1 MGKRL
6 IFVLVLAMIL
16 GVTCSAF
23 ASVQNVKVSGD
34 ITATGV
40 VRNNFD
46 LTKTPSGNMHHAT
59 YQNYDD
65 KERDWLTITRVRVDA
80 DLTDNVG
87 ATVRLLN
94 ERNWNGDST
103 TAYWANRNIS
113 LGIGGNNINH
123 ETMVD
128 LDLAYVTLKEFLY
141 SPLTLTVGRQELH
154 FGNDWL
160 IGDPDTNIWS
170 GRTSLAEGDLSARK
184 SFDAVRATLDYNPL
198 VIDAMYAKIAENDVT
213 VNDDTTLYGVNAA
226 YALDKNT
233 NLEGFFYAK
242 VTGAKTAAVTHT
254 YTVGV
259 PATLWNSDVKQEA
272 DKVFTVGGRVTNKTV
287 KNLSLDFQSAFQ
299 FGTYNPKY
307 DVNAYGVGGIGV
319 NNSVFPDCA
328 NRRAWGLEAML
339 DYDLKDVSMISKY
352 APSVSATYVY
362 LSGAKGNRSSTDTYK
377 GWDPMFENQ
386 TFGHIANA
394 ILGFTNQSIVGLS
407 GKMKPVQD
415 VGVKVDAFGYWVSRR
430 FVDGYRGTPSDVSN
444 ARSFTLSKTPFLGQ
458 EYDLTVTYDYTEDV
472 QFALLGG
479 VFMPSRAI
487 RSADI
492 ETTIDPTKRA
502 AASELIGSMKVTF

>member
-6 IFVLVLAMIL
+6 IFVLVLAIAL

-40 VRNNFD
+40 VRDNFD
-46 LTKTPSGNMHHAT
+46 LTKTPRDLTTSST

-65 KERDWLTITRVRVDA
+65 KERDWFTITRVRVDA

-94 ERNWNGDST
+94 ERNWNGEST
-103 TAYWANRNIS
+103 TGYAPNRNIS
-113 LGIGGNNINH
+113 PTGIPVTGDNAK
-123 ETMVD
+123 ELQVD

-141 SPLTLTVGRQELH
+141 SPLTIVVGRQELH

-170 GRTSLAEGDLSARK
+170 GKTSLAEGDLSARK
-184 SFDAVRATLDYNPL
+184 SFDAIRATLDYNPL
-198 VIDAMYAKIAENDVT
+198 VIDAMYAKTAENNVT

-226 YALDKNT
+226 YAMDKNT
-233 NLEGFFYAK
+233 NIEGFFYAK
-242 VTGAKTAAVTHT
+242 VIGAKTTPVTHVNGG
-254 YTVGV
+254 TVDF
-259 PATLWNSDVKQEA
+259 WNHEVKQEA
-272 DKVFTVGGRVTNKTV
+272 DKVFTIGGRVTNKTV
-287 KNLSLDFQSAFQ
+287 KNLSVDLQSAFQ
-299 FGTYNPKY
+299 FGTYSPRY
-307 DVNAYGVGGIGV
+307 DVNAKGPGD
-319 NNSVFPDCA
+319 NNTVWAEGA
-328 NRRAWGLEAML
+328 NRRAWGIEALL
-339 DYDLKDVSMISKY
+339 DYDLKDVAMISKY

-362 LSGAKGNRSSTDTYK
+362 LSGAKAARVGTDNYT

-394 ILGFTNQSIVGLS
+394 IIGFTNQSLVGLS
-407 GKMKPVQD
+407 AKAKPVQD
-415 VGVKVDAFGYWVSRR
+415 VGVKVDCYAYWLAKRARDNDTAVLSL
-430 FVDGYRGTPSDVSN
+430 VNN
-444 ARSFTLSKTPFLGQ
+444 ARSFVLNKTPFLGQ

-472 QFALLGG
+472 QFSLLGG
-479 VFMPSRAI
+479 VFMPSKAI
-487 RSADI
+487 KSANT
-492 ETTIDPTKRA
+492 EGTLTKRA